1 MNSSQNGHSA
11 PQQSASEHAS
21 TEGGSPV
28 DSKMKQTTVSE
39 PVVNLDDSDN
49 RRNTDRVT
57 TSMNVRS
64 RVMKAAEL
72 VSLFQAID
80 EGKSP
85 DLATFKQ
92 FHESDF
98 IEHESEFN
106 ISVGGLGSNGDWVI
120 TDKNKLESGT
130 DLMLEIIDFPDGKG
144 ILRAVAEVMWAK
156 EQDGG
161 GYNVGLMFLYIGDED
176 TERIRSL
183 VFSKMCETD

>member
-1 MNSSQNGHSA
+1 MNSSPNGKSA

-21 TEGGSPV
+21 TEGNSPV
-28 DSKMKQTTVSE
+28 KPKMKQTTVPE
-39 PVVNLDDSDN
+39 NVVTLDDSDD
-49 RRNTDRVT
+49 RRNTERVT
-57 TSMNVRS
+57 TSMNVRF
-64 RVMKAAEL
+64 RVMKAGEL

-80 EGKSP
+80 DGKSP
-85 DLATFKQ
+85 DLSTYAQ

-98 IEHESEFN
+98 LEHESEFN

-130 DLMLEIIDFPDGKG
+130 DLLLEIIDFPDGKG

-156 EQDGG
+156 EQDGEE
-161 GYNVGLMFLYIGDED
+161 YNVGLMFLYIGDED
-176 TERIRSL
+176 TQRIRSL